1 MRRLNVSNCKP
12 GMIVG
17 RPIFYNGTVIL
28 LEKGTMLTQTYIGK
42 LEELGI
48 SEIYIEDDISKDIV
62 VSDIIKDETRRE
74 AISFVRNAMESYG
87 ATTNIYSKEV
97 MRIVNK
103 IIDDIL
109 SNENVIVNIMD
120 IKNCDDYTFLHCVN
134 VGILSIITGL
144 KLGMSNREL
153 KDLGVGALLHDIGKV
168 MIPEQILKKNASL
181 TDYEYEIIKLH
192 SLYGYQILKQIPDI
206 SEESSKVA
214 LNHHERFD
222 GKGYPNGLKNKDI
235 HVFSRIVAIT
245 DIFDALT
252 SDRIYRKKIS
262 TNQAV
267 DYLTLVAVPSL
278 DAFVLSTFVR
288 IIPPYAVGT
297 CVILSNGEK
306 GIVLRVNE
314 MFPTRP
320 VVRVVFNAD
329 GTKKP
334 MFEEVDLSV
343 QTGIQIINTVELP

>member
-1 MRRLNVSNCKP
+1 
-12 GMIVG
+12 
-17 RPIFYNGTVIL
+17 
-28 LEKGTMLTQTYIGK
+28 
-42 LEELGI
+42 
-48 SEIYIEDDISKDIV
+48 
-62 VSDIIKDETRRE
+62 
-74 AISFVRNAMESYG
+74 
-87 ATTNIYSKEV
+87 
-97 MRIVNK
+97 
-103 IIDDIL
+103 
-109 SNENVIVNIMD
+109 
-120 IKNCDDYTFLHCVN
+120 
-134 VGILSIITGL
+134 
-144 KLGMSNREL
+144 
-153 KDLGVGALLHDIGKV
+153 
-168 MIPEQILKKNASL
+168 
-181 TDYEYEIIKLH
+181 
-192 SLYGYQILKQIPDI
+192 
-206 SEESSKVA
+206 
-214 LNHHERFD
+214 
-222 GKGYPNGLKNKDI
+222 LKNKDI
-235 HVFSRIVAIT
+235 HIFSRIVAIT